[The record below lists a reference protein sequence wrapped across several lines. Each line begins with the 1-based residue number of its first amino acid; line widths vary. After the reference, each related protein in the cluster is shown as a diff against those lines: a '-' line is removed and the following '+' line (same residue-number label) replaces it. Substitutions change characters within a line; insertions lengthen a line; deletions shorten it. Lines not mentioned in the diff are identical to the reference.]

1 MTSYDAIVVGSGP
14 NGLSAAIVLAR
25 AGLSVLVREANEII
39 GGGARSLALTL
50 PGFTHDIGSAVHPMA
65 AASPFFRSLSLE
77 EHGLEWIQP
86 PIPLVHPLDG
96 ESPVVLERDIAAMSA
111 TLAPD
116 GAAYRRWI
124 QPLVREWEHLA
135 PEILSPPL
143 HLPSH
148 PFTMAQFGL
157 RALLPALTLNNL
169 AFRGDRAK
177 ALFAGLA
184 CHSIVSLDKISTS
197 AIGLVMAAAG
207 HAVGWPIPRGGSQ
220 RITEALASCLRSMGG
235 VIETGER
242 VESMESLPPSRAV
255 LFDLSPSQVARIASS
270 RLPRDYVN
278 KLQRFRYGPG
288 IFKIDWALSGPIP
301 WMDAECKR
309 TATLHLG
316 GSAQQIAA
324 GESAAW
330 KGQEFETPY
339 VLFAQ
344 QSLFDPSRAP
354 AGKHTGW
361 AYCHVPNGS
370 TRDRTE
376 TIENQV
382 ERFAPGFRDLILART
397 TMNTTK
403 VEQSNENLIGGD
415 IGGGANNL
423 QQILFRPM
431 LSLDPYRTPV
441 DGLYLCSSST
451 PPGGGVHGMCGYHAA
466 RSALKHTFGRTIF
479 EDTTTGRTEGLTR

>member
-25 AGLSVLVREANEII
+25 AGLSVLVREANETI

-77 EHGLEWIQP
+77 KHGLEWIQP
-86 PIPLVHPLDG
+86 PIPLIHPLDG
-96 ESPVVLERDIAAMSA
+96 EPPVLLERDLAAMPA
-111 TLAPD
+111 TLTPD
-116 GAAYRRWI
+116 GAAYRRLM
-124 QPLVREWEHLA
+124 QPLVREWEHLI
-135 PEILSPPL
+135 PEILSPPI

-157 RALLPALTLNNL
+157 RALLPALTLNDI
-169 AFRGDRAK
+169 AFRGGRAK
-177 ALFAGLA
+177 ALFAGMA
-184 CHSIVSLDKISTS
+184 CHSIVSLDRVATS

-235 VIETGER
+235 VIETGAR

-255 LFDLSPSQVARIASS
+255 LFDLSPSQVARIAVN
-270 RLPRDYVN
+270 RLPRDYAN
-278 KLQRFRYGPG
+278 KLQRFRHGPG

-301 WMDAECKR
+301 WIDPECTR

-330 KGQEFETPY
+330 KGEHFDAPF
-339 VLFAQ
+339 VLLAQ

-354 AGKHTGW
+354 QGKHTGW

-370 TRDRTE
+370 TRDMTE
-376 TIENQV
+376 TIEGQV
-382 ERFAPGFRDLILART
+382 ERFAPGFRDLILARA

-415 IGGGANNL
+415 IGGGANTL
-423 QQILFRPM
+423 QQILFRPT

-451 PPGGGVHGMCGYHAA
+451 PPGGGVHGMCGYNAA
-466 RSALKHTFGRTIF
+466 LSALKHTFGRTIS
-479 EDTTTGRTEGLTR
+479 